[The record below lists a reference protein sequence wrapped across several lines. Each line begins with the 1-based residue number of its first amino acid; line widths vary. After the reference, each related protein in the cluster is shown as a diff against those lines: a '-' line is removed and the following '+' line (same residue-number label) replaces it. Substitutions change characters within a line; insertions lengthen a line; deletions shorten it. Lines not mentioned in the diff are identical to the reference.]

1 MLDTDENTRPYVRN
15 KRRDDWGTYAAYLS
29 GIAGIIAGGT
39 VLFSSVAGRDGLNVL
54 GSKEVIDSR
63 GKLDDAL
70 IRQIKLLR
78 SDVNSLQQGQASL
91 TRLPQGNREAA
102 QIAGLTSKLDAV
114 ERRQTQLEQ
123 AIMSSPEK
131 ALAMP
136 LMRRDI
142 DNMKDSNVQNLAAI
156 KQSVDQIYD
165 LTKWLLGALAIGVL
179 SLAIAN
185 FLGRKSD

>member
-1 MLDTDENTRPYVRN
+1 MIEPEERDRKAIRDR
-15 KRRDDWGTYAAYLS
+15 RRDRQITFAGYLS
-29 GIAGIIAGGT
+29 GIAGIIAGGAI
-39 VLFSSVAGRDGLNVL
+39 LFSVGAGRTDIL
-54 GSKEVIDSR
+54 GSKAAIDSR
-63 GKLDDAL
+63 GKLDDAF

-78 SDVNSLQQGQASL
+78 ADVNSLQQGQASL
-91 TRLPQGNREAA
+91 SQLPQGNRAAA

-114 ERRQTQLEQ
+114 ERRQSQLEQ

-131 ALAMP
+131 ALTMP

-142 DNMKDSNVQNLAAI
+142 DNMKDSNAQNLAAI
-156 KQSVDQIYD
+156 KQSVDQVYD

-185 FLGRKSD
+185 FLGRKRD